1 MSSLDMEDVKRR
13 MEGAVSNLSS
23 EFSGL
28 RAGRASVAMLDTV
41 SVDAYGSKMPLNQ
54 LSNISVPEAR
64 LLSVSVWDAS
74 VLGSVEKAIRESD
87 LGLNPQVEGTVIRV
101 PVPEL
106 SEDRRKDMVKV
117 AGKYSEA
124 ARISV
129 RNGRRDAIETIR
141 KDEKAGLISEDE
153 RHTYEADIQK
163 VTDEY
168 VANIDTMLAK
178 KEIDITN
185 I

>member
-28 RAGRASVAMLDTV
+28 RAGRASVAMLDPV

-54 LSNISVPEAR
+54 LSNISVPESR

-74 VLGSVEKAIRESD
+74 VVGSVEKAIRESD

-106 SEDRRKDMVKV
+106 SEDRRK
-117 AGKYSEA
+117 
-124 ARISV
+124 IW
-129 RNGRRDAIETIR
+129 
-141 KDEKAGLISEDE
+141 
-153 RHTYEADIQK
+153 
-163 VTDEY
+163 
-168 VANIDTMLAK
+168 
-178 KEIDITN
+178 
-185 I
+185 

>member
-74 VLGSVEKAIRESD
+74 VVGSVEKAIRESD
-87 LGLNPQVEGTVIRV
+87 LGLNPQVEGTIIRV

-117 AGKYSEA
+117 AGKYSES

-129 RNGRRDAIETIR
+129 RNVRRDAIETIR

-168 VANIDTMLAK
+168 VANIDTMLEK

>member
-13 MEGAVSNLSS
+13 MEGALSNLSS

-28 RAGRASVAMLDTV
+28 RAGRASVAMIETL

-74 VLGSVEKAIRESD
+74 VVGPVEKAIRESD

-101 PVPEL
+101 PIPEL

-129 RNGRRDAIETIR
+129 RNVRRDAIETIR

-153 RHTYEADIQK
+153 RHTYEADIQR
-163 VTDEY
+163 VTDEF

>member
-13 MEGAVSNLSS
+13 MEGAVSNLST

-74 VLGSVEKAIRESD
+74 VVGSVEKAIRESD

-117 AGKYSEA
+117 AGKYTEG

-129 RNGRRDAIETIR
+129 RNVRRDAIETIR

-163 VTDEY
+163 VTDEF

-178 KEIDITN
+178 KETDITN

>member
-74 VLGSVEKAIRESD
+74 VVGAV
-87 LGLNPQVEGTVIRV
+87 
-101 PVPEL
+101 
-106 SEDRRKDMVKV
+106 
-117 AGKYSEA
+117 
-124 ARISV
+124 
-129 RNGRRDAIETIR
+129 
-141 KDEKAGLISEDE
+141 
-153 RHTYEADIQK
+153 
-163 VTDEY
+163 
-168 VANIDTMLAK
+168 
-178 KEIDITN
+178 
-185 I
+185 

>member
-13 MEGAVSNLSS
+13 MEGAVSNLSA

-28 RAGRASVAMLDTV
+28 RAGRASVAMLDSV

-74 VLGSVEKAIRESD
+74 VVGSVEKAIRESD
-87 LGLNPQVEGTVIRV
+87 LGLNPQVEGAIIRV

-117 AGKYSEA
+117 AGKYSES

-129 RNGRRDAIETIR
+129 RNVRRDAIETIR

-163 VTDEY
+163 VTDEF
-168 VANIDTMLAK
+168 VANIDTMLEK

>member
-74 VLGSVEKAIRESD
+74 VVGSVEKAIRESD

-117 AGKYSEA
+117 AGKYSES

-129 RNGRRDAIETIR
+129 RNVRRVAIETIR

-163 VTDEY
+163 VTDEF